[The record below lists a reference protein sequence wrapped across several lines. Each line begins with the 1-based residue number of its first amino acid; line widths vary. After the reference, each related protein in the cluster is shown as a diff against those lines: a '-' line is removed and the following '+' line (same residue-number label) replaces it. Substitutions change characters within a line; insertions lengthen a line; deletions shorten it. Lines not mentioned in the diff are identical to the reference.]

1 MAASSPPLQAPPGL
15 NGTPLGEAP
24 GRRLR
29 SFVMPALTLL
39 LFLGAAWAVHRELAA
54 WTFDDIEDAIGRV
67 SGDQVV
73 MAILAAGLSYLFLS
87 FYDPLA
93 LRHLGNPLPPRRG
106 ALASFVGY
114 AFSHAMGVPLVT
126 GGAVRF
132 RLYSAWGLPAG
143 DIAGIIAFN
152 SLTLWLGVAAML
164 ALGGLTAPSEVGTLL
179 RLPASAV
186 TGLSWSLGLLLLAY
200 PWLGIVFRRPLVV
213 GNWSFAWP
221 APRLALA
228 QLLLAVIDWA
238 LAAATLWV
246 LLPPVGL
253 GFAAFA
259 SLYTVASIAGV
270 ISHVPAGLGVFEAV
284 LLIALPEAAHAPGVA
299 AALVIYRL
307 IYYVLPL
314 LLAAVVFAL
323 HQAYVAGGV
332 VVERL
337 DLARRGTQL
346 ILPSLLAALVF
357 IGGVVLLVSG
367 ATPAMPNRLDWLGPL
382 APLALIELSHFFG
395 SLAGLALLV
404 LSLGLRRRLDAAYW
418 ATAGV
423 LAAGIVFS
431 LMKGLDWEEAL
442 YLAIVLATL
451 LPSHAAFYRK
461 SRLLSQRFSAP
472 WLLAILAVVLGTT
485 WLGFFCYRHVDYA
498 NELWWQF
505 VLDGDAPRF
514 LRATI
519 GVVVGL
525 IVLGGLQLMRFAEP
539 RKIARPDRE
548 DPERALAALAQ
559 AEAPM
564 AGAWLA
570 ALGDKRFLFSDSGR
584 SFIMYAVQGRSWIAM
599 GEPVGVAAERLE
611 LLWRFRERCDGWGG
625 RAVFYEIG
633 PGVMPDLVELGL
645 TFYKLGE
652 QGFVPLKAFDLTGSA
667 RSGLRQAQ
675 RRAQRDGATFEVL
688 PPGGF
693 DELLPELAQISDGW
707 LASKHAR
714 EKRFSLGHFEP
725 GYLRRFPLALVRKGA
740 ELVAFA
746 NLWATPDHGDL
757 SIDLMRY
764 RERRVHDV
772 MDYLFIELL
781 LWGKAQGFRRFDL
794 GMAPLSG
801 LQERQLAPLW
811 TRAGAML
818 FTHADTSYNF
828 EGLRRYKEKFRP
840 VWEPRYLAAPGGLA
854 AAAVLADVTTLVS
867 GSALGQG
874 RR

>member
-1 MAASSPPLQAPPGL
+1 MAASSSSLQASPGL
-15 NGTPLGEAP
+15 NGGPAAEGP
-24 GRRLR
+24 GGRVR
-29 SFVMPALTLL
+29 SFLMPGLTLL
-39 LFLGAAWAVHRELAA
+39 LFLAAAWAIHRELAA
-54 WTFDDIEDAIGRV
+54 WTFDDVMDAVGAV
-67 SGDQVV
+67 SANQIV
-73 MAILAAGLSYLFLS
+73 LAVLTAGFSYFFLS

-93 LRHLGNPLPPRRG
+93 LRHLGHPLPLRRG
-106 ALASFVGY
+106 AMASFVGY
-114 AFSHAMGVPLVT
+114 AFSHTLGMPLLT

-132 RLYSAWGLPAG
+132 RLYSAWGVAAG

-164 ALGGLTAPSEVGTLL
+164 VLGGLIAPAEVGTVL

-186 TGLSWSLGLLLLAY
+186 VGLAWSLALLLLAY
-200 PWLGIVFRRPLVV
+200 PWLGRLFRRPLTV
-213 GNWSFAWP
+213 GDWSFAWP
-221 APRLALA
+221 QPSIAAA
-228 QLLLAVIDWA
+228 QLGLAMIDWA
-238 LAAATLWV
+238 LAAATLWI
-246 LLPPVGL
+246 LLPPIGL

-284 LLIALPEAAHAPGVA
+284 LLIALPAEAHAPGVA

-307 IYYVLPL
+307 IYYVLPI
-314 LLAAVVFAL
+314 LLAALVFAL
-323 HQAYVAGGV
+323 QQAYSAGGA

-337 DLARRGTQL
+337 ELARRGTQL
-346 ILPSLLAALVF
+346 ILPTLLATLVF
-357 IGGVVLLVSG
+357 IGGVVLLISG
-367 ATPAMPNRLDWLGPL
+367 ATPALPRRLDWLGPL

-404 LSLGLRRRLDAAYW
+404 LALGLRRRLDAAYW
-418 ATAGV
+418 ATVGV

-431 LMKGLDWEEAL
+431 LLKGLDWEEAL
-442 YLAIVLATL
+442 YLALVLAAL
-451 LPSHAAFYRK
+451 LPSHRAFYRR
-461 SRLLSQRFSAP
+461 SRLNSQRFSAH

-519 GVVVGL
+519 GVVVGAM
-525 IVLGGLQLMRFAEP
+525 VLAGLQLVRFAQPRPTEQPAAGGLEP
-539 RKIARPDRE
+539 
-548 DPERALAALAQ
+548 ALATLAQ
-559 AEAPM
+559 AEAPL
-564 AGAWLA
+564 ASVWLA

-599 GEPVGVAAERLE
+599 GEPVGLAAERLE
-611 LLWRFRERCDGWGG
+611 LLWRFREQCDAWGG

-633 PGVMPDLVELGL
+633 PASMPDLVELGL

-652 QGFVPLKAFDLTGSA
+652 QGFVPLTSFDLTGSA
-667 RSGLRQAQ
+667 RSGLRQSQ

-688 PPGGF
+688 QPGTF
-693 DELLPELAQISDGW
+693 DDLMPELKSISDGW
-707 LASKHAR
+707 LKSKHAR
-714 EKRFSLGHFEP
+714 EKRFSLGRFDP
-725 GYLRRFPLALVRKGA
+725 DYLRRFPLALVRK
-740 ELVAFA
+740 ETEIVAFA
-746 NLWATPDHGDL
+746 NLWPAPDHGDL

-764 RERRVHDV
+764 RDRRVHDV
-772 MDYLFIELL
+772 MEYLFIELM

-811 TRAGAML
+811 TRAGALL
-818 FTHADTSYNF
+818 FTYAETFYNF

-854 AAAVLADVTTLVS
+854 AAVVLADVTTLVS
-867 GSALGQG
+867 GSAAGAV